1 MNIAEF
7 NVSEMSDFE
16 LQGVLHSWLAQVKNR
31 LRLEKLAEVM
41 KPVIDEDEDD
51 AEDEIIFWNNYTP
64 KQRTELEQAFEES
77 LDPTGTDHEIMRKKH
92 AKWLNI

>member
-41 KPVIDEDEDD
+41 KPVIDEDEDE
-51 AEDEIIFWNNYTP
+51 AEDDN
-64 KQRTELEQAFEES
+64 
-77 LDPTGTDHEIMRKKH
+77 
-92 AKWLNI
+92 